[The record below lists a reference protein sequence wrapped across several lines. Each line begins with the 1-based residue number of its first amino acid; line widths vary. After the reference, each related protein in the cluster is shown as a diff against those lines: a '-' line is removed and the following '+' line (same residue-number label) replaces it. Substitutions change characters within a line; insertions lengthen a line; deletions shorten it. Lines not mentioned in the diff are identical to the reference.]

1 MDTRF
6 DRNPPSCN
14 RDQGYVEMDELIKQ
28 PNLEDIFRKRFQT
41 NQFLTFLRGTSISR
55 IDLI

>member
-1 MDTRF
+1 MDARF

-28 PNLEDIFRKRFQT
+28 SNLEDIFRKRFPT
-41 NQFLTFLRGTSISR
+41 NQSFTFLRETSISR